1 MDVSII
7 IITRNT
13 CALTGNAIR
22 SVQAGG
28 DSVSKEI
35 IIVDNGSN
43 DNTAAVLKHDFPSIK
58 LIRSETNLGFA
69 RVCNLAAK
77 QARGEFLLL
86 LNSDARLAPDALEL
100 ASAWMRAHP
109 DCAVAGAQLLN
120 PDGSHQNSI
129 ANFPTLAT
137 ELLNKSLLLR
147 LWPKKIPGKEQV
159 FTAPV
164 DVEMIVGAFVFVRKG
179 IWDVLGGP
187 DPHAVLVVDGRIGK
201 LKGDLLHHSIK
212 DLSHLVRKT
221 LAYSD
226 DFLRQQI
233 ETGRK
238 VSSLD
243 VWVRPVWRF
252 GRGYLLRLGFL
263 DGWQSFHA
271 AWIGAFYTFLRYA
284 RVLEEQHKT
293 PPVK

>member
-86 LNSDARLAPDALEL
+86 MNSNARLAPDALEL

-109 DCAVAGAQLLN
+109 DCAVAGAQRLN
-120 PDGSHQNSI
+120 PDGSHQNFI

-147 LWPKKIPGKEQV
+147 LWPKKFPGKEQV
-159 FTAPV
+159 FTTPV

-187 DPHAVLVVDGRIGK
+187 NPHAVLVVNGRIGK

-212 DLSHLVRKT
+212 DLSHPVRKT

>member
-1 MDVSII
+1 MAGPDMDVSVI

-43 DNTAAVLKHDFPSIK
+43 DDTAAVLKHDFSFIK

-69 RVCNLAAK
+69 RACNLAAK
-77 QARGEFLLL
+77 QAHGEFLLL

-120 PDGSHQNSI
+120 ADGSRQNSI

-137 ELLNKSLLLR
+137 ELLNKSLLRR
-147 LWPKKIPGKEQV
+147 LFPRRFPGKEHP
-159 FTAPV
+159 FAGPV
-164 DVEMIVGAFVFVRKG
+164 EVETVVGAFLLIRKEV
-179 IWDVLGGP
+179 WDKLGGLDERYFFFFEETDFCLQARRRGQRVYP
-187 DPHAVLVVDGRIGK
+187 GRRPEQLEQPRTGNHRRCTWAVR
-201 LKGDLLHHSIK
+201 
-212 DLSHLVRKT
+212 
-221 LAYSD
+221 
-226 DFLRQQI
+226 
-233 ETGRK
+233 
-238 VSSLD
+238 
-243 VWVRPVWRF
+243 
-252 GRGYLLRLGFL
+252 
-263 DGWQSFHA
+263 A
-271 AWIGAFYTFLRYA
+271 ASGEI
-284 RVLEEQHKT
+284 
-293 PPVK
+293 